1 MFAPYPNKSDSFLVV
16 PGVLASGKLVDV
28 YDLVAGAPSFE
39 KPDVLFDA
47 KFKNYRWRKYL
58 SRVGT
63 KRYKAYRTYYGSYL
77 CQRWNAAHGKL
88 DPLTDFNIYRMVE
101 RTKPPGSKVA

>member
-63 KRYKAYRTYYGSYL
+63 KRYKAYRTYYGELFVSTL
-77 CQRWNAAHGKL
+77 ECGAWQ
-88 DPLTDFNIYRMVE
+88 I
-101 RTKPPGSKVA
+101 GSVNRF

>member
-1 MFAPYPNKSDSFLVV
+1 M
-16 PGVLASGKLVDV
+16 
-28 YDLVAGAPSFE
+28 AGAPSFE

-101 RTKPPGSKVA
+101 RTKPPGVESRVTRTKVWRHYCIKDDGDKVEPALKAAGLW

>member
-47 KFKNYRWRKYL
+47 KFKTI
-58 SRVGT
+58 VGESICH
-63 KRYKAYRTYYGSYL
+63 GSAPSGIRRIGL
-77 CQRWNAAHGKL
+77 TMAVICVNAGMR
-88 DPLTDFNIYRMVE
+88 RMANWI
-101 RTKPPGSKVA
+101 R